1 MCYCAA
7 SSCLISISQSRHHS
21 ISQSPDS
28 HSQTTME
35 WFLRSPSTK
44 YFPDFSVT
52 RGRGED
58 GEVQCEDLRATSSS
72 LVIVHGTWSF
82 YARVKI
88 TVQIIMCENYF
99 QKLCSRGVY
108 TICFTPNWGNL
119 NHPAPGPGHISS
131 EWQLVIMNVIFS
143 SRVVTRPRRCMQ
155 HTTFYAAQGMK
166 KDLFALYGQKMM
178 VNYNSFIHPKLR

>member
-1 MCYCAA
+1 MRRHPVWYRYP
-7 SSCLISISQSRHHS
+7 SPDIIPSHNHRTLTHRQQWNDFWGHLVQNISQ
-21 ISQSPDS
+21 ISLL
-28 HSQTTME
+28 H
-35 WFLRSPSTK
+35 W
-44 YFPDFSVT
+44 
-52 RGRGED
+52 GEN

-119 NHPAPGPGHISS
+119 NQPASGPGHISS
-131 EWQLVIMNVIFS
+131 QWQLVIMNVIFS